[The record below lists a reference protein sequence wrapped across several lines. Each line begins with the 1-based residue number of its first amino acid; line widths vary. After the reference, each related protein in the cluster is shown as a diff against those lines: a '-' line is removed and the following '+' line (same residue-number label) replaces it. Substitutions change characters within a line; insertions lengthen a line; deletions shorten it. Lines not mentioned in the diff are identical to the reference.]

1 MGAYARVSGI
11 TGVQTWSKTK
21 MSRGYLP
28 DLLLTGVVK
37 WPSGALQLQTAQVE
51 ESKTSIFLY
60 T

>member
-1 MGAYARVSGI
+1 MPVSGI